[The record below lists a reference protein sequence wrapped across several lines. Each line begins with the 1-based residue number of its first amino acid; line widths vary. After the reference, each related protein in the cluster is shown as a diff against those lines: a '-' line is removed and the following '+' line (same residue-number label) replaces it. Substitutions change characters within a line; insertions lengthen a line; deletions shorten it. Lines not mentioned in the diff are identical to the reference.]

1 MSFIAIGSG
10 PVALVSTIMNI
21 RPAFVFIFSIII
33 SRFYPG
39 FINERLTKDTI
50 IVKLIGIA
58 MITGGV
64 AIISLSS

>member
-1 MSFIAIGSG
+1 
-10 PVALVSTIMNI
+10 MNI

-39 FINERLTKDTI
+39 FINERLTKGTI
-50 IVKLIGIA
+50 IIKLIGIA